1 MQLKHRNLGKL
12 ERKILYWWRTERD
25 LKNQLLLRIRR
36 HFKNIS
42 QPKGQQKR
50 YFVLKF
56 GVFLKN
62 YTILFSS
69 IFVGLSFSASCAS
82 ATSSTI

>member
-1 MQLKHRNLGKL
+1 MIIYKQ
-12 ERKILYWWRTERD
+12 WRTERD
-25 LKNQLLLRIRR
+25 LKNQLLALNRR
-36 HFKNIS
+36 HLKNIS
-42 QPKGQQKR
+42 QLKGQQKR
-50 YFVLKF
+50 YFLFKF

-69 IFVGLSFSASCAS
+69 VFVGLSFSASCAS